1 MVKINP
7 KYPPK
12 KSLKNLVKQKT
23 NPFYG
28 ADLEDLGYIG
38 VNLNSNEWTT
48 VHDWCRKN
56 FGEGNY
62 TWTGSIFWFDRIDF
76 AEDFALRWG

>member
-1 MVKINP
+1 MVKINQN
-7 KYPPK
+7 YPPK
-12 KSLKNLVKQKT
+12 KPLKHLLKDKSHAL
-23 NPFYG
+23 F
-28 ADLEDLGYIG
+28 ASDFEKLGYLQ
-38 VNLNSNEWTT
+38 VQLNSYEWQL

-62 TWTGSIFWFDRIDF
+62 TWTGSTFWFDRLDF